1 MAHSYIGF
9 VGDKQRKVQKIVH
22 ECTGI
27 MRYVDYQLN
36 HHKSDIRKYI
46 IDWFGTPYD
55 DLGQVPGIITKMS
68 NALYSSSIRFTYNDL
83 GDCDGNTFAAALAGD
98 TPESYHGISTETFE
112 MTICPEM
119 FDLKIYKEVGDAD
132 TQTQTFLHELSHLV
146 GGTDDELHPDP
157 LKAAAGKEAYGRVA
171 AKRLAEINSKSAR
184 NNADNYGF
192 FCKDLAAR
200 MRWSQ
205 Y

>member
-1 MAHSYIGF
+1 MAHTFVGF
-9 VGDKQRKVQKIVH
+9 VGDKQRKVQKIVT

-36 HHKSDIRKYI
+36 HHKNDIRSYI
-46 IDWFGTPYD
+46 IKWFGKPFD
-55 DLGQVPGIITKMS
+55 DLGQVPGIISKMS
-68 NALYSSSIRFTYNDL
+68 NGLYASSIRFTYNDV
-83 GDCDGNTFAAALAGD
+83 GDCDGNTFAAALAGSS
-98 TPESYHGISTETFE
+98 PESYKEISTDTYE

-119 FDLKIYKEVGDAD
+119 FGLKIFKEEGDKD

-146 GGTDDELHPDP
+146 GGTDDEPHPDP
-157 LKAAAGKEAYGRVA
+157 VKAAAGKEAYGRTA
-171 AKRLAEINSKSAR
+171 AERLAELNPKSAR

-200 MRWSQ
+200 MRWTGF
-205 Y
+205 